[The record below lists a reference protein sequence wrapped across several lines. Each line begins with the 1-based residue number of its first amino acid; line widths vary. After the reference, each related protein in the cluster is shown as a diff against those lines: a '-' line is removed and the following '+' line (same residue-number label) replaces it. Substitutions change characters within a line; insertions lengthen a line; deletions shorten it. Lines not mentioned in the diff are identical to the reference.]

1 MTNNYILAN
10 YLNKPFKDDIKKI
23 RKSTIKSTG
32 FSNLDEMN
40 LGLKNELYLLAGV
53 PSIGKSTFALQLA
66 IQVAKQKK
74 YVLYVALE
82 QSQAELAVKCLINEY
97 SRQNFNNKE
106 KLLYDINYS
115 TSNCLHRNSFNFDNI
130 PIEAISSSFS
140 NYLII
145 WDGGYNVKNIPQM
158 HNFIESDLKDT
169 PPSLIIV
176 DYLQILSPRDK
187 SAQISD
193 KQRVDMIVHDLQNE
207 IQGEYNIPVIAISSV
222 NRSSYLSPITLQ
234 SLKESGSLDYGADVI
249 WTLQPDIVF
258 NFADKDTTETRER
271 KLRKDEKIS
280 PSKGSRLIRL
290 GCIKNRMGAKSS
302 SCLFN
307 YYPKLEFF
315 EETGAEKAF
324 ETKNTASQEK
334 LENNVTSGERISIC

>member
-1 MTNNYILAN
+1 MANNYILAN

-32 FSNLDEMN
+32 FLNLDEMN

-82 QSQAELAVKCLINEY
+82 QSQAELAVKCVINEY
-97 SRQNFNNKE
+97 SRQNFHNKN

-115 TSNCLHRNSFNFDNI
+115 TSNCLYRNSFNFDNI
-130 PIEAISSSFS
+130 PIESISSSFS
-140 NYLII
+140 DYLII

-158 HNFIESDLKDT
+158 QNFIESDLRDT

-176 DYLQILSPRDK
+176 DYLQILAPRDK

-207 IQGEYNIPVIAISSV
+207 IQGKYNIPVIAISSV

-290 GCIKNRMGAKSS
+290 GCIKNRMGEKSN

-315 EETGAEKAF
+315 EETDAE
-324 ETKNTASQEK
+324 ETSETDNTAPQEK
-334 LENNVTSGERISIC
+334 LENNVTSGERISI